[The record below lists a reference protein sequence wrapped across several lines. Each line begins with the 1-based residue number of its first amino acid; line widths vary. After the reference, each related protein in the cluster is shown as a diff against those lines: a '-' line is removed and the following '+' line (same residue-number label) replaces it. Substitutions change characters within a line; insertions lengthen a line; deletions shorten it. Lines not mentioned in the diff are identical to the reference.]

1 MSVPCPKCRRQLD
14 PAGDVTVDD
23 QAETTTIYQC
33 DTCTVEVNM
42 FGTNR
47 TMALTFAV
55 DADGRYF
62 DPSSGE
68 EIPVN

>member
-1 MSVPCPKCRRQLD
+1 M
-14 PAGDVTVDD
+14 TVDD